1 MYFTHIFFS
10 QSTFLWDRRR
20 KSRIGM
26 GFYRMC
32 RISEADKW
40 RLKSG
45 ASLTF
50 LEPCWTRKLG
60 KTWNQDTC
68 ALLHTAWS
76 TAEVGMGSPDLRV
89 TQTSYSGIPCTL
101 FPTSSSVRGGR
112 QKLFCYLAAHSQTP
126 LLHWRSQFTHCFMCP
141 EAHVLSRWHQL
152 MSALVMRGLFAC
164 LIMLLAH
171 HLFPCTMQP
180 PQWKAGHRLRML
192 LSNPK
197 ICLISWPLWSP
208 VTE

>member
-1 MYFTHIFFS
+1 MYFTHSFFS

-26 GFYRMC
+26 GFYKMC

-60 KTWNQDTC
+60 KPWNQGTC

-89 TQTSYSGIPCTL
+89 TQTSYSEIPCTL
-101 FPTSSSVRGGR
+101 FPQALQSEEGGR
-112 QKLFCYLAAHSQTP
+112 SSFAILQPTPRLLFFTEDPSSPTALCVQKPTYWADDTS
-126 LLHWRSQFTHCFMCP
+126 
-141 EAHVLSRWHQL
+141 
-152 MSALVMRGLFAC
+152 
-164 LIMLLAH
+164 
-171 HLFPCTMQP
+171 
-180 PQWKAGHRLRML
+180 
-192 LSNPK
+192 
-197 ICLISWPLWSP
+197 
-208 VTE
+208 